1 MGGTHAR
8 AAASTDAG
16 SDVLIDARIDGS
28 INPRSDGS
36 IGRIASPD
44 TSIDGSDASTAS
56 GGSDV
61 HNDHAHNGLK
71 GGPAPPE

>member
-1 MGGTHAR
+1 MPCHVR
-8 AAASTDAG
+8 LVDIIG
-16 SDVLIDARIDGS
+16 SAM
-28 INPRSDGS
+28 
-36 IGRIASPD
+36 
-44 TSIDGSDASTAS
+44 DGSDASTAS